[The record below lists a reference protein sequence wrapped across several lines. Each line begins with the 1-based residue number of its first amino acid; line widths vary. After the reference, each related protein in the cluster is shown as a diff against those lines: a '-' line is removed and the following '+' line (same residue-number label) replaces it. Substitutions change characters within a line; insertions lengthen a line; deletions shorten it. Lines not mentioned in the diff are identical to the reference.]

1 MELKRQLGELLS
13 KLREFQEEQ
22 RLKTLLFST
31 GFERLTLLIRWN
43 EPPVTF
49 VTQFLDALV
58 LQEQASL
65 LDFLHN
71 LTENESS
78 WIGLETRDK
87 LQKLKAEIAKLDAD
101 QWCREFIKDTN
112 KTQPEI
118 EKKYTN
124 LAPPKPLNYKLV
136 GRDKLLHELKQ
147 QLFAGCSPIF
157 CTLKGLP
164 GVGKTALAIE
174 LAHDPEVQK
183 HFRDGILWAG
193 LGRQPDVLSRL
204 GRWAVELGIPQ
215 ADVANLTSIEDR
227 AIAIQTVIGTRRM
240 LLVLDDAWQV
250 EAVKHFRFGVPNCA
264 YLVTTRLLEV
274 EQEFTS
280 DNKPIQVHELS
291 EEDGLELL
299 KKLAGK
305 AVNAEPDEAKAL
317 VKNVGRLPLAL
328 ILIGKFLKKE
338 AHDEKPRRLHKA
350 LERLKKTEER
360 LRLEEIQGVLERHPS
375 LPDGAPLSLLA
386 AIGISYEALDEVSS
400 LALRSLSVFPPKPNT
415 FSEEAALAVCI
426 VSEEVLYTL
435 TDYGLLENSGGGSE
449 RYMLHQ
455 VISDYAKTQL
465 GEMENR
471 DVFQRYLRYFVELAE
486 IMESKLQEEPQR
498 LEGLG
503 QLEKEY
509 ENLLA
514 ALRWSLERN
523 LNNEE
528 AEMALRLASA
538 LEEFWLLNGQAH
550 DGCDWL
556 KKLLEKNNVVSQTL
570 RAKALLKIGN
580 LYRFQDKHNESQEYY
595 QQSLDLYGSL
605 GENEQKA
612 WILFYLGLSEADHGE
627 DLKALERYEEA
638 LELFDN
644 LNNQKG
650 IASVSH
656 NIGRVKLNQGEYD
669 AAREYTDKSLNIY
682 CTYRNLKQL
691 TLKDEEEYAWILHN
705 SVRIYVSAY
714 PQEVNKAKQENN
726 EGFVLFY
733 KLKNEHGIAWSFFN
747 QAILKL
753 NQGKNKA
760 AYLFSKKALALFR
773 RLNNT
778 GGVAWANQVLG
789 RTYLRERRYDKSR
802 ECYQEKLKIQQDLNN
817 LIGISYAI
825 EGFARLAFEQGKPT
839 LAIRLFSH
847 VEALRERISYSLPPS
862 DCADYEQSIAA
873 AKAQIDEDTFE
884 AAWTVGREMSIEQ
897 AIQEAHGESK

>member
-1 MELKRQLGELLS
+1 MDNPKYESHFYGSVQGVVIGDNQTVTFN
-13 KLREFQEEQ
+13 FQNGEQ
-22 RLKTLLFST
+22 RIVPF
-31 GFERLTLLIRWN
+31 
-43 EPPVTF
+43 
-49 VTQFLDALV
+49 
-58 LQEQASL
+58 
-65 LDFLHN
+65 
-71 LTENESS
+71 
-78 WIGLETRDK
+78 
-87 LQKLKAEIAKLDAD
+87 
-101 QWCREFIKDTN
+101 
-112 KTQPEI
+112 
-118 EKKYTN
+118 
-124 LAPPKPLNYKLV
+124 LAPPQTRYELV
-136 GRDKLLHELKQ
+136 GRDELLRDLKQ
-147 QLFAGCSPIF
+147 RLFAGGSLALSA
-157 CTLKGLP
+157 LKGLP

-174 LAHDPEVQK
+174 LAYDREVLK
-183 HFRDGILWAG
+183 HFHDGVLWAG
-193 LGRQPDVLSRL
+193 LGRQPDVLSHL
-204 GRWAVELGIPQ
+204 GAWAMALDIPKGEI
-215 ADVANLTSIEDR
+215 AKLTSIEKR
-227 AIAIQTVIGTRRM
+227 AKEIQNAIGTRRM
-240 LLVLDDAWQV
+240 LLVLDDAWQI
-250 EAVKHFRFGVPNCA
+250 EAAKEFKFGTPNCA

-274 EQEFTS
+274 ALEFASERPT
-280 DNKPIQVHELS
+280 QVPELS
-291 EEDGLELL
+291 EEDGLKLL
-299 KKLAGK
+299 TRLAPS
-305 AVNAEPDEAKAL
+305 VIEAEPDEAKAL
-317 VKNVGRLPLAL
+317 VKTVGGLPLAL
-328 ILIGKFLKKE
+328 ILIGKYLQKE
-338 AHDEKPRRLHKA
+338 THDRQPRRLQKA
-350 LERLKKTEER
+350 LVRLRDTENR
-360 LRLEEIQGVLERHPS
+360 LRLEEIQGTLERHPS
-375 LPDGAPLSLLA
+375 LPVGTPLSLLA
-386 AIGISYEALDEVSS
+386 AIEISYEALDDVSS

-415 FSEEAALAVCI
+415 FSEEAAQAVST
-426 VSEEVLYTL
+426 VPDETLYKL
-435 TDYGLLENSGGGSE
+435 TDYGLLESSGPE

-455 VISDYAKTQL
+455 VISDYARMQL
-465 GEMENR
+465 GEMEKR

-509 ENLLA
+509 ENLRA

-538 LEEFWLLNGQAH
+538 LEEFWLLHGQAQE
-550 DGCDWL
+550 GCDWL
-556 KKLLEKNNVVSQTL
+556 KKLLEKNNIVSQTL
-570 RAKALLKIGN
+570 RAKALLRIGN

-595 QQSLDLYGSL
+595 QQSGDLYGSL

-612 WILFYLGLSEADHGE
+612 WILFYRGLSEADYGE
-627 DLKALERYEEA
+627 DLKALKRYEEA

-644 LNNQKG
+644 SNNQKG

-669 AAREYTDKSLNIY
+669 AAREYTDKSLSIY
-682 CTYRNLKQL
+682 CVYRNFKQL

-773 RLNNT
+773 RLNNI

-789 RTYLRERRYDKSR
+789 RTYLRERRYEKSR

-825 EGFARLAFEQGKPT
+825 EGFARLAVEQGKPT
-839 LAIRLFSH
+839 LAIRLFSN
-847 VEALRERISYSLPPS
+847 VEALREGISYSLPPS
-862 DCADYEQSIAA
+862 DCADCEQSIAK

-897 AIQEAHGESK
+897 AIQEAHGESR